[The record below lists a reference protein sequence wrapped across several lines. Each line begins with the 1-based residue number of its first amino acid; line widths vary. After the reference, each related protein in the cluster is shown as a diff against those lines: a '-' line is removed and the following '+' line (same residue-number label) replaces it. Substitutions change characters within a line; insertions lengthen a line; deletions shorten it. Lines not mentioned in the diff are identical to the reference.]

1 MHAAL
6 LTTVCALVLFSLLV
20 RIYACVPCAHTGG
33 VVKDQAE
40 ADEGTSLKERVGM
53 AAGKDVWLI
62 VQNCD

>member
-1 MHAAL
+1 M
-6 LTTVCALVLFSLLV
+6 
-20 RIYACVPCAHTGG
+20 
-33 VVKDQAE
+33 VKDQAE